1 MKKFLTTI
9 LIGMLLFIFGGTFI
23 ITRSLSPYNQ
33 ARAETIELAGRK
45 ADLIDEDQFYWFNG
59 EETFFTITGLDSEGT
74 AIAVIVQQDSG
85 DIQVFNQ
92 ADILSENEAILEV
105 YNQENPEEIMEARIG
120 VYKDQPVWEVS
131 FRLENG
137 RIGYSM
143 LSLTSGEWIQTI
155 RNI

>member
-33 ARAETIELAGRK
+33 ARAETIELAERK